1 MPDGFDVYGGG
12 ELLNGL
18 LAQSNL
24 SRSASDQFRVRARA
38 YEIAPTGSYAA
49 QKIHEDRRGFCRDT
63 EVATK
68 SFGLPQCQALLTAFF
83 AGAGMGRPRT

>member
-1 MPDGFDVYGGG
+1 VPDGFDVYGGG

-63 EVATK
+63 QPGKCPVMSQISESSRVTVI
-68 SFGLPQCQALLTAFF
+68 T
-83 AGAGMGRPRT
+83 GMACA